1 MLIIRRIIFV
11 CKIIVFAKINVY
23 FCKMKMIDYEKKETR
38 GRKKLY
44 GEKTKVLQKRVPI
57 SKFEELKRMLEFELS
72 K

>member
-1 MLIIRRIIFV
+1 
-11 CKIIVFAKINVY
+11 
-23 FCKMKMIDYEKKETR
+23 MIDYEKKETR